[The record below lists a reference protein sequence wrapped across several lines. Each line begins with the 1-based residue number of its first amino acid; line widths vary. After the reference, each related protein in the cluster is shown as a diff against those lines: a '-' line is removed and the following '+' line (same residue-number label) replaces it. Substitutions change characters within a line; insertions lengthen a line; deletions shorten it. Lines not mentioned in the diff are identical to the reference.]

1 MSLPSI
7 IVSHILRK
15 FMAVGPVLPSL
26 VGKGMRYNVSYGEN
40 VTAIEAAKVFYRTT
54 YQELLALQN
63 PPVKLDRAPVTLSVK
78 NAHSVKKARA
88 Y

>member
-26 VGKGMRYNVSYGEN
+26 VGKGRRYNVSYGEN

-54 YQELLALQN
+54 YQELLALEN
-63 PPVKLDRAPVTLSVK
+63 PPVKLDRAPSALT
-78 NAHSVKKARA
+78 VKKAHA
-88 Y
+88 D